1 MNALLDPFWPVL
13 VSNDDLLQ
21 ARAALQHQQSPVI
34 SVPREFLSPIIE
46 DLIYRRQSHSSV
58 AEIER
63 ESSHLRKELRKQ
75 AHINETFRKEL
86 SEIGDIITQVAHGD
100 LSQRARMHPLE
111 ISSDIATFKQ
121 TINTTMDQLQVFS
134 QEVSKVAREVGTEG
148 ILGGQIET
156 RGIQGIWQE
165 LAVNVNVMANTL
177 TTQVRDITSVT
188 TAVAKGDLTHKLQE
202 DCRGEILL
210 LKNII
215 NSMVDQLFEFTFEVS
230 RVAREVGSDGKL
242 GGQAVVHGLE
252 GTWNTVTFTFNRMVS
267 SLTQQVRE
275 VAKVMAAIARGDL
288 TVKVTADMKG
298 EILDL
303 KLTINA
309 MVSRLNQFAF
319 QVSRAASEAGTDG
332 MLGGQNQVENVE
344 DHWSNMTDSVNTM
357 AQNHTK
363 QVRPISKVTQAISRG
378 ELSTKIEVH
387 AQGEI
392 LTLKKT
398 INDMSDGLDQLTREF
413 KNVAKDVG
421 VRGKLRGE
429 TNAEG
434 FYGIW
439 RSISEDVNT
448 MADNLTSQVRAFG
461 EVTQAALSGDLT
473 KLITVSASGDICDLK
488 ENINKMISSLRDG
501 VQHNVAAREAAE
513 LANRNKSEF
522 LANMSHEIR
531 TPMNGIIGLSSLV
544 LDADD
549 LSPPVRESLKMMQRL
564 ANSLLSIID
573 DILDISKIEANHV
586 IIEKMP
592 FSLGSTMLSVF
603 KDLAVKTDEKALTL
617 VYTVD
622 NTVPDYL
629 VGDAYRLRQI
639 MLNLVGNAIK
649 FTDCGEILIT
659 VTRAEDGKYTPDVT
673 VFEFSVLDPGIGIDE
688 SKLGLIFDKFQQA
701 DRSTTRC
708 FGGTGLGLPI
718 SKRLVSLMGGDIW
731 VASRMGRG
739 SKFSFTCRM
748 EPARAPVGFAEQL
761 LPHQSRRILFV
772 DGGHVAEFPV
782 SRMLLEF
789 GLEPAVVTDKQFT
802 SGECQVE
809 WACSFDAIL
818 VSTIDT
824 AKKLRSYEKFS
835 TIPLVMIGPVVS
847 LSFKPTRE
855 LDIRSYITTPCRPID
870 LWNGILPALGDRTI
884 HASLE
889 YTRPLTILL
898 AEDNDVNQKVAVRIL
913 EKYNH
918 NVTVVANGLQAV
930 TEIEQHRY
938 DVILMDVQ
946 MPVMDGLEATGKIRQ
961 YEKVNSLPHTPIVAL
976 TAHAMLGDRDKCIQA
991 GMDDYLSKPL
1001 NSNLMIRT
1009 ILKFSQ

>member
-1 MNALLDPFWPVL
+1 MPHFGVVNLGPAHFANPSPAEFVICNHSGSPPTVVKPEGTGSPAIPLGPPLYTMNALLDPFWSVF

-34 SVPREFLSPIIE
+34 SVPRDFLSPIIE
-46 DLIYRRQSHSSV
+46 ELIYLRESHSSV

-63 ESSHLRKELRKQ
+63 ECSHLRKELRKQ
-75 AHINETFRKEL
+75 AHLNETFRKEL
-86 SEIGDIITQVAHGD
+86 SEIGDIITQVAHED

-134 QEVSKVAREVGTEG
+134 QDISKVAREV
-148 ILGGQIET
+148 
-156 RGIQGIWQE
+156 R
-165 LAVNVNVMANTL
+165 N
-177 TTQVRDITSVT
+177 ITAVT
-188 TAVAKGDLTHKLQE
+188 TAVAKGDLTHNLQE

-252 GTWNTVTFTFNRMVS
+252 GTWNIVTFTFNRMVS

-288 TVKVTADMKG
+288 TVKVTADVKG

-309 MVSRLNQFAF
+309 MVNRLNQYAV

-344 DHWSNMTDSVNTM
+344 GHWSNMTDNVNKM

-363 QVRPISKVTQAISRG
+363 QVRQISKVTQAISRG
-378 ELSTKIEVH
+378 ELNTKIEVH

-392 LTLKKT
+392 LTLKET
-398 INDMSDGLDQLTREF
+398 INDMGDGLGQLTGEF

-434 FYGIW
+434 FHGIW
-439 RSISEDVNT
+439 RSINEDVNT

-461 EVTQAALSGDLT
+461 EVTQAAVSGDFT
-473 KLITVSASGDICDLK
+473 KLITVSASGDICGLK

-513 LANRNKSEF
+513 LTNRNKSEF
-522 LANMSHEIR
+522 LANMTHEIR
-531 TPMNGIIGLSSLV
+531 TPMNGIIGLSSL
-544 LDADD
+544 
-549 LSPPVRESLKMMQRL
+549 SL

-592 FSLGSTMLSVF
+592 FSLGSTMFSVF

-622 NTVPDYL
+622 NTVPGYL
-629 VGDAYRLRQI
+629 VGDAYR
-639 MLNLVGNAIK
+639 
-649 FTDCGEILIT
+649 FTDRGEILIT
-659 VTRAEDGKYTPDVT
+659 VTRAEDGKYTSDVT

-708 FGGTGLGLPI
+708 FGGTGLELPI

-748 EPARAPVGFAEQL
+748 EPAKAPVEFAEQL

-772 DGGHVAEFPV
+772 DGGHMAEFPV
-782 SRMLLEF
+782 SQILLEF
-789 GLEPAVVTDKQFT
+789 GLEPAVVTEKQFT
-802 SGECQVE
+802 SGEFQVE

-824 AKKLRSYEKFS
+824 VKKLRSYENFS

-870 LWNGILPALGDRTI
+870 LWNGILPTLGDRTI
-884 HASLE
+884 HTSLE

-913 EKYNH
+913 KKYNH

-930 TEIEQHRY
+930 TEIEKHRD

-946 MPVMDGLEATGKIRQ
+946 MPVRDGLEATGKIRQ
-961 YEKVNSLPHTPIVAL
+961 YEKVNSLSHTPIVAL

-1009 ILKFSQ
+1009 ILKISQ